1 MRQIAKRK
9 EVFHGGWSL
18 CFFPSAFPLVVTQ
31 SCKLPLKNKVLTS
44 LAPSWAQKFLSIL
57 QSLSTWIIDSGS
69 KRYKGHVRS
78 TCTPPPPC
86 KALLNADAI
95 TQTHP
100 HKGLNTR
107 DDVSFP
113 HPLARKRSDHFLTP
127 SDKLICTF
135 KLKASMSGY
144 TLS

>member
-69 KRYKGHVRS
+69 KRYKRHVRS
-78 TCTPPPPC
+78 TCTPPPLVKHSLTPMLLH
-86 KALLNADAI
+86 KHIHTKVWIREMMLAFHTHWPEKGVTTSSPLATSWYALLSSKPPWVDI
-95 TQTHP
+95 P
-100 HKGLNTR
+100 
-107 DDVSFP
+107 
-113 HPLARKRSDHFLTP
+113 
-127 SDKLICTF
+127 
-135 KLKASMSGY
+135 
-144 TLS
+144 